1 MSHRPAS
8 RRFRKL
14 AKLIPLQQPAA
25 RSGQKGTDRGGSVGA
40 TYAVANRTHMAIA
53 GVHVIVPLN
62 GRPAAIRRPY
72 VVIIVAP
79 LPLMFSGLPVSF
91 GLFEV
96 AADWSCVVDDVE
108 AGNQPVLCQLSD
120 VDDCG

>member
-1 MSHRPAS
+1 VAFAPLSHRPFHV
-8 RRFRKL
+8 RHTVPRERV
-14 AKLIPLQQPAA
+14 PEP
-25 RSGQKGTDRGGSVGA
+25 GS
-40 TYAVANRTHMAIA
+40 
-53 GVHVIVPLN
+53 
-62 GRPAAIRRPY
+62 RPAAIRRQY

-79 LPLMFSGLPVSF
+79 KPLMFSGLPVSF